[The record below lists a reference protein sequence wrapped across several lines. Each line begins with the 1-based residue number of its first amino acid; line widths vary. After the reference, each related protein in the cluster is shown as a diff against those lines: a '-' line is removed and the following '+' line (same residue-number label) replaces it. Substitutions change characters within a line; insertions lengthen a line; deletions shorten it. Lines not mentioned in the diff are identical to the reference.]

1 MIRRPPRS
9 TLFPYTTLF
18 RSGASFKVRSATS
31 TTKHSRSLAPSSV
44 AYEATRPLSMPP
56 DRNMPTGTSL
66 RRRKATASR
75 TSPSRRA
82 SASAGEPRNG
92 GGDDGLQYGSISR
105 PPPGGKGSGQPR
117 GGGPTPPEAR
127 SRGG

>member
-1 MIRRPPRS
+1 MRRAA
-9 TLFPYTTLF
+9 
-18 RSGASFKVRSATS
+18 GAAFKVRSATS

-75 TSPSRRA
+75 TSSSRRA

-92 GGDDGLQYGSISR
+92 GGHGGLQDGSI
-105 PPPGGKGSGQPR
+105 PGTPAGGKVSVQA
-117 GGGPTPPEAR
+117 GGGAAPSSETG
-127 SRGG
+127 S